1 MTAFDVG
8 RVIAGKYRLDR
19 PLAQGG
25 MGSLWVARHL
35 QLDTDVAVK
44 LMGSAYADSVDART
58 RFEREAKACAQL
70 RSPHVVQVHDYGVE
84 DETAFLVMELLEG
97 EDLGSLIRRRG
108 RLTVLE
114 TVRVLVP
121 VCKALRRAHEA
132 GIVHRDIKPSNIFLA
147 RTGDDETVKVLD
159 FGVAKVKAIPGSG
172 PGTRAGV
179 LLGSPN
185 YMSPEQ
191 VRNKGVDHR
200 SDLWSVGVV
209 FFQAVTG
216 ELPFPGEEIG
226 DVLVEICTDDIP
238 VPSELAPD
246 LDPAVDA
253 LVARAMMRD
262 VSQRFQSAR
271 ELGLALAA
279 LSSDF
284 ADSALV
290 SSSELVRVVSPPQSG
305 PSFVVPPIPPP
316 ISTRVMSP
324 PVPVIPSGLPAPDPG
339 ISTTLSSARDEV
351 TVRSAARL
359 GRRPV
364 VAVAAIVAVV
374 AIVGVAGAILA
385 SQSATTAPSS
395 ASTGDETLPAAPGS
409 SAPDGALGSAGPQ
422 ASVAATPSAAAVA
435 PPAPEASAQEVES
448 VKPPHAAPPAVKPT
462 GPAKRAPAKPAPI
475 KRDPTFGF

>member
-44 LMGSAYADSVDART
+44 LMGSTYADSVDART
-58 RFEREAKACAQL
+58 RFEREAKSCAQL

-84 DETAFLVMELLEG
+84 DETPFLVMELLEG
-97 EDLGSLIRRRG
+97 EDLGALIRRRG

-114 TVRVLVP
+114 AVRVLVP

-132 GIVHRDIKPSNIFLA
+132 GIVHRDIKPSNIYLA
-147 RTGDDETVKVLD
+147 RTGEEETVKVLD

-172 PGTRAGV
+172 PDTRAGM

-191 VRNKGVDHR
+191 VRSKGVDHR

-216 ELPFPGEEIG
+216 QLPFPGEEIG

-238 VPSELAPD
+238 VASELVPS
-246 LDPAVDA
+246 LDPAVDE
-253 LVARAMMRD
+253 LLARAMTRD

-271 ELGLALAA
+271 ELGAALAA
-279 LSSDF
+279 LSSDY

-290 SSSELVRVVSPPQSG
+290 SSSELVRVVSSTQPG
-305 PSFVVPPIPPP
+305 PSHVVPPIPPP
-316 ISTRVMSP
+316 ISTRLKSP
-324 PVPVIPSGLPAPDPG
+324 PAPVSPGALPAPKLG

-351 TVRSAARL
+351 LARSPARL
-359 GRRPV
+359 WRRPV
-364 VAVAAIVAVV
+364 VAAAAVV
-374 AIVGVAGAILA
+374 AILAVAGSIVAIRR
-385 SQSATTAPSS
+385 ATTAPS
-395 ASTGDETLPAAPGS
+395 AADAGDALVVAPGS
-409 SAPDGALGSAGPQ
+409 SALDAAGPQ
-422 ASVAATPSAAAVA
+422 ASAAAVPSAAVVAEPAPQPTSVA
-435 PPAPEASAQEVES
+435 PASEAEPA
-448 VKPPHAAPPAVKPT
+448 KPPAVKAGSPS
-462 GPAKRAPAKPAPI
+462 KRAPAKTPPL

>member
-1 MTAFDVG
+1 MTTFDVG

-25 MGSLWVARHL
+25 MGALWVARHL

-58 RFEREAKACAQL
+58 RFEREAKSCAQL

-84 DETAFLVMELLEG
+84 DETPFLVMELLEG

-114 TVRVLVP
+114 AVRVLVP

-132 GIVHRDIKPSNIFLA
+132 GIVHRDIKPSNIYLA
-147 RTGDDETVKVLD
+147 RMGEDETVKVLD

-172 PGTRAGV
+172 QGTRAGV

-191 VRNKGVDHR
+191 VRSKGVDHR

-238 VPSELAPD
+238 VASERAPD
-246 LDPAVDA
+246 LDPAVDE
-253 LVARAMMRD
+253 LIARAMTRD
-262 VSQRFQSAR
+262 VAQRFQSAR
-271 ELGLALAA
+271 ELGQALAA

-284 ADSALV
+284 ADSAV
-290 SSSELVRVVSPPQSG
+290 ASSSELVRVVSPPQSG
-305 PSFVVPPIPPP
+305 PSYVVPEIPSP

-324 PVPVIPSGLPAPDPG
+324 PAPVIPGGLPAPKPG

-351 TVRSAARL
+351 VARPPARL
-359 GRRPV
+359 WRRPV
-364 VAVAAIVAVV
+364 VAAAAVV
-374 AIVGVAGAILA
+374 AIVAVAGSIVAIR
-385 SQSATTAPSS
+385 SAPTAPSS
-395 ASTGDETLPAAPGS
+395 ADAGDALVVAPGS
-409 SAPDGALGSAGPQ
+409 SALDAAGPQ
-422 ASVAATPSAAAVA
+422 AGVAASAAAVVE
-435 PPAPEASAQEVES
+435 PAPQPTAVASAQ
-448 VKPPHAAPPAVKPT
+448 AAEPAKPPAVKAGSPSKRS
-462 GPAKRAPAKPAPI
+462 PAKTPPL